1 MRMEL
6 CLLLIARMRAVGAW
20 PVGKSCELSVVVLW
34 SCVPPVMYWPVCCV
48 CVRVLYIIQIQD
60 TGSR

>member
-6 CLLLIARMRAVGAW
+6 CLLLIARMRTVGAW
-20 PVGKSCELSVVVLW
+20 PVGKSCELSVVVLCP
-34 SCVPPVMYWPVCCV
+34 SCDVLACVRCV
-48 CVRVLYIIQIQD
+48 CACVVCYTD